1 MKPTSWVGETYASQG
16 LTEFPEVAQEQP
28 GIFKRLAAAGE
39 AASQFFFL
47 NGKVMKKWCGP
58 GLLWFK

>member
-39 AASQFFFL
+39 AASQFFF
-47 NGKVMKKWCGP
+47 KRQSDEEMVWS
-58 GLLWFK
+58 WVVVV